1 MSRVHDNSACMPW
14 PALVLSGVCLHSQL
28 LQDRAAEK
36 AALASWTDGQSQQ
49 GQQGQALQTSPQPS
63 LMVHKDSPQGPG
75 TPAQVRLEF
84 VGQGLWVLVSFL
96 GTRTALSSFRGLW
109 EVLTAPG

>member
-1 MSRVHDNSACMPW
+1 MLTGAR
-14 PALVLSGVCLHSQL
+14 LHSQL

-49 GQQGQALQTSPQPS
+49 GQAQQTSPQPS
-63 LMVHKDSPQGPG
+63 LTVHKDSPQGPG

-84 VGQGLWVLVSFL
+84 VGQGFWVLVSFL
-96 GTRTALSSFRGLW
+96 GTRTASPTFKGLR
-109 EVLTAPG
+109 